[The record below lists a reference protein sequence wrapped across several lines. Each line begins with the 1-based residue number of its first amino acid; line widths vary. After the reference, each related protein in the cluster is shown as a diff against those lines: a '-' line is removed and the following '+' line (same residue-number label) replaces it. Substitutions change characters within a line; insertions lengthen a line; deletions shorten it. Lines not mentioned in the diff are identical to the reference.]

1 MLRPSHGGGTEY
13 LGVLAR
19 LFSRLVLSA
28 QMPAIELAQEDYESA
43 WQVYRSLARDQF
55 VGNTA
60 EMVEVAIRDFP
71 GLKKRRKNYIQIGI
85 LARGYET
92 EHPNGS
98 PASIRKECEKRLGL
112 SPDIVHGALTHPAY
126 LAWRGRDCNESG
138 DPRARDSS
146 RDIRT
151 QETQHSDSSAGNGST
166 NVSMSRYLPRAYF
179 AESDAPQEAFNSAIS
194 GELARAE
201 RSTFWFRGVSAKYLP
216 VRLFKS
222 PINSERSVR
231 VLFLDPQNAHMMSL
245 RAQRRSHTGN
255 LEAVVREMKMEIWTA
270 VVDLH
275 DARLRCSGIELA
287 VDPHPTV
294 VYRVELVDPGDLFLA
309 EYGPHREKHAPI
321 HQFGS
326 ATFTYRVIKSDIER
340 TWDVVAKSPEKN
352 PQISIRAATTDEEI
366 ENFLRRIGLPESMSL
381 EALRERSGEV
391 REPLG
396 NDLRTQHVVG
406 SSET

>member
-1 MLRPSHGGGTEY
+1 
-13 LGVLAR
+13 
-19 LFSRLVLSA
+19 
-28 QMPAIELAQEDYESA
+28 
-43 WQVYRSLARDQF
+43 
-55 VGNTA
+55 
-60 EMVEVAIRDFP
+60 
-71 GLKKRRKNYIQIGI
+71 
-85 LARGYET
+85 
-92 EHPNGS
+92 
-98 PASIRKECEKRLGL
+98 
-112 SPDIVHGALTHPAY
+112 
-126 LAWRGRDCNESG
+126 
-138 DPRARDSS
+138 
-146 RDIRT
+146 
-151 QETQHSDSSAGNGST
+151 
-166 NVSMSRYLPRAYF
+166 
-179 AESDAPQEAFNSAIS
+179 
-194 GELARAE
+194 
-201 RSTFWFRGVSAKYLP
+201 
-216 VRLFKS
+216 
-222 PINSERSVR
+222 
-231 VLFLDPQNAHMMSL
+231 
-245 RAQRRSHTGN
+245 
-255 LEAVVREMKMEIWTA
+255 MEIWTA